1 MNALANLNQV
11 VFQTATSLNSLAL
24 VYLHLGEHLMATKS
38 IYEASDKDP
47 KDAIIAFNKEVIEWI
62 YGIAREGRLFNQID
76 NTQDNLIAA
85 RWHYGLLLIDALSHK
100 LKEENR

>member
-47 KDAIIAFNKEVIEWI
+47 
-62 YGIAREGRLFNQID
+62 
-76 NTQDNLIAA
+76 
-85 RWHYGLLLIDALSHK
+85 
-100 LKEENR
+100 